1 MKVATS
7 AAIDKL
13 VAALHGCQPL
23 RVWSLIVTFYGD
35 AVVPRG
41 GEIWLGTISEL
52 MQAMEVDDRA
62 VRAAMSRLARDGWVE
77 RRKIGRRSFYA
88 LSNSGAQEFATASAR
103 IYGQPETQKEGE
115 WRIVLLGEGNGRQA
129 QRERLLKAGFGQ
141 ISANTLIGTK
151 ATTISGPAAGAG
163 TMVFRSTLEWGSEED
178 LVGRAFDLAPLAVRY
193 RAFMER
199 YTPLRKALDGGDLL
213 VGIDAMI
220 ARTLLIHDYRRI
232 VLRDPFLPARFLPKD
247 WAGHEA
253 RKLCAHIY
261 KVLLKPSDAWLC
273 SAGQSREGNLPKP
286 VSGYFQRFAEA

>member
-13 VAALHGCQPL
+13 VVALHACQPL

-52 MQAMEVDDRA
+52 MQAMEIDDRA

-77 RRKIGRRSFYA
+77 RYKIGRRSFYG
-88 LSNSGAQEFATASAR
+88 LSAAGHDEFAAASER
-103 IYGQPETQKEGE
+103 IYTRPETQEGGE
-115 WRIVLLGEGNGRQA
+115 WQIVLLGEGNGRQS

-141 ISANTLIGTK
+141 LSANMLIGTI
-151 ATTISGPAAGAG
+151 ATAIPGPAAGGA
-163 TMVFRSTLEWGSEED
+163 TLVFRSTLERGSEED
-178 LVGRAFDLAPLAVRY
+178 LIGRAFDLAPLAVRY
-193 RAFMER
+193 HAFMER
-199 YTPLRKALDGGDLL
+199 YKPLWTALDDGDLL
-213 VGIDAMI
+213 AGIDAMI

-232 VLRDPFLPARFLPKD
+232 VLRDPFLPKRYLPED

-253 RKLCAHIY
+253 RKLCAGIY
-261 KVLLKPSDAWLC
+261 KVLQKPSDAWLC
-273 SAGQSREGNLPKP
+273 SAGQSRDGDLPKP
-286 VSGYFQRFAEA
+286 VSGYFQRFAEV